1 MIVNLVIVVKCFV
14 RLFDNSDVI
23 LSSCPHC
30 RLFPTDVH
38 LPYHGLVTLS
48 LYLSFCLSLSLSLS
62 YLYLSLISISIFSLW
77 VKCTERFDGIHA
89 KISIWVL
96 ARPLGATPSEVRG

>member
-1 MIVNLVIVVKCFV
+1 MIVSLVIVVKCSV

-30 RLFPTDVH
+30 RLFPTDVR
-38 LPYHGLVTLS
+38 LPYHGLVALS
-48 LYLSFCLSLSLSLS
+48 LYVSFCLSLCLS
-62 YLYLSLISISIFSLW
+62 LSLISISIFSLW
-77 VKCTERFDGIHA
+77 VKCTEILDSIHA

-96 ARPLGATPSEVRG
+96 ARPLGATPSEIRG